1 MVEFAPY
8 KHYYIHVP
16 GLGSSCE
23 HTTGE
28 FIQNVLISALGF
40 EEDTFEVNLRMTEW
54 FEQEGTL
61 KTI

>member
-8 KHYYIHVP
+8 KHYFIRVP

-40 EEDTFEVNLRMTEW
+40 EEDT
-54 FEQEGTL
+54 
-61 KTI
+61 